1 MMLIPTGFAIQFMVQ
16 TGKEMEE
23 PLFLTHIR
31 NHMMQ
36 VSAESL
42 ASYEEGEVI
51 YRKGDHLHGYVF
63 QGNLILGFTHYGQIK
78 KGASVLLTKNKER
91 YRLTVRPVSG
101 LVSLKKE

>member
-1 MMLIPTGFAIQFMVQ
+1 MILIPTGFAIQFMMNA
-16 TGKEMEE
+16 GKEMEE

-31 NHMMQ
+31 THIMQ

-42 ASYEEGEVI
+42 SSYEEGEVI

-78 KGASVLLTKNKER
+78 KGASVLLTRDKER